1 MKRIATSSLLALLI
15 ALSIFACGK
24 PAPQSRQT
32 TGLGGKIQVTLPPGW
47 EEMPDLHESAD
58 IEAGSKGA
66 DAYLVVVSE
75 KRSILR
81 SKTLEDYSQFTRDAL
96 VSTMGFPQ
104 HIGPRRK
111 RIAGRVALQYEI
123 RAIGKFGTRLVE
135 LHTVIES
142 PEYFHQVVLWTS
154 AERYKTN
161 EPEMQAIVE
170 SFQER

>member
-1 MKRIATSSLLALLI
+1 MSRSSKSLLILLFL
-15 ALSIFACGK
+15 AAACGK
-24 PAPQSRQT
+24 SAPECRQVL
-32 TGLGGKIQVTLPPGW
+32 GLGGKIQIGLPSGW

-58 IEAGSKGA
+58 IEAGSKSA

-75 KRSILR
+75 KRNILR
-81 SKTLEDYSQFTRDAL
+81 SKTLEEYSQFTRDAL

-104 HIGPRRK
+104 HLGPRRK
-111 RIAGRVALQYEI
+111 RIGGRVALQYEI

-154 AERYKTN
+154 AERFQAN
-161 EPEMQAIVE
+161 EPAMQAIVE
-170 SFQER
+170 SFREM